1 LYAKIVFYTK
11 KMSHINIEFKA
22 KANDIEALE
31 EKLKTLHPTFIG
43 EDHQKDTYY
52 NVAKGRLKLREGNI
66 ENALIWYERSDFAGA
81 KQSDIILYK
90 HAPDNAFK
98 SILEKLHGIKV
109 IVDKKR
115 KIYFVENVKFHFDR
129 VEELGTFIE
138 VEAIDSNGSIS
149 VEKLTEQ
156 CNYYA
161 SFFEIAEE
169 DFMEVSYSDML

>member
-1 LYAKIVFYTK
+1 
-11 KMSHINIEFKA
+11 MSHTNIEFKA
-22 KANDIEALE
+22 KANNVDALE
-31 EKLKTLHPTFIG
+31 EKLQTLQPTFIG

-52 NVAKGRLKLREGNI
+52 KVDKGRLKLREGNI

-90 HAPDNAFK
+90 HAPDDALK
-98 SILEKLHGIKV
+98 RMLEKLHGIKI

-115 KIYFVENVKFHFDR
+115 KIYFVDNVKFHFDK
-129 VEELGTFIE
+129 VEGLGTFIE
-138 VEAIDSNGSIS
+138 VEAIDNDGTISI
-149 VEKLTEQ
+149 EKLQEQ

-161 SFFEIAEE
+161 SFFEIAKE